1 MAMNQ
6 PATDDERTDS
16 RVRDEPKQRRLR
28 ATTNDRSSEDLGCDE
43 EDRGSGRS
51 ERLLKS
57 RIDCERA
64 AGAAPECR
72 RSAKDERRLRICT
85 RRRRRRAKP
94 VKSPAAPHNE
104 RTRPP
109 RAQRGAQGAHL
120 RTNLTIDKQLR
131 SGRRTA
137 IDGERTREV
146 GDAQSSQATQT
157 SKDSRR
163 TKARRCA
170 ARRAHTGGGDTAC
183 RPTVIRT
190 LAANW
195 HWTIKL
201 SVRS

>member
-72 RSAKDERRLRICT
+72 RSLENETRSEAASLRPLT
-85 RRRRRRAKP
+85 
-94 VKSPAAPHNE
+94 VSPAAPHNE